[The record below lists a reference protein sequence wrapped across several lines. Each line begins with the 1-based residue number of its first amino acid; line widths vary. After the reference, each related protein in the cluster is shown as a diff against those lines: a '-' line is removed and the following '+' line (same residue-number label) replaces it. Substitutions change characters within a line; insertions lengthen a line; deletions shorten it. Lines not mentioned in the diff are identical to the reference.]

1 MNTREANPHLI
12 RDTLDLT
19 ILRQSPMHWGVIVL
33 IGEIIHKNLLHWR
46 GRGNHFT
53 LNPKNPDR
61 PLVLKIRLSGFPT
74 LFKCHPSNMV
84 GALLNRHHLKLGLL
98 CKIIPKSFCS
108 VENRRTLR
116 ENSQFNVDRTSK
128 NAWDNHHEGK
138 ERKKGPKRSTPKI
151 LYKPQTR
158 WVAKETKK
166 KPPSFPSRQV
176 LTWGRENKSQLYL
189 QKSGPKE
196 EHSGEVTLPIGNLTS
211 RSEPEEKIR
220 ADTMTQAKNPRQGS
234 FFIFKVNGQAPV
246 RAVQCLPIYRPNP
259 THG

>member
-46 GRGNHFT
+46 GRGDHFT

-61 PLVLKIRLSGFPT
+61 PLVLKIRLSCFPT

-138 ERKKGPKRSTPKI
+138 KKKKGPKKEHTQDPVQTPNEMGG
-151 LYKPQTR
+151 QR
-158 WVAKETKK
+158 NKEKTTKFSL
-166 KPPSFPSRQV
+166 PAGTHLGQREQIAVV
-176 LTWGRENKSQLYL
+176 LTEIR
-189 QKSGPKE
+189 PKR
-196 EHSGEVTLPIGNLTS
+196 G
-211 RSEPEEKIR
+211 
-220 ADTMTQAKNPRQGS
+220 TQWRGHPSNW
-234 FFIFKVNGQAPV
+234 
-246 RAVQCLPIYRPNP
+246 
-259 THG
+259 